1 LAEAVDNAPVRAWVL
16 AGMGILDMLRGLPP
30 RRTLEHMKA
39 AADEALHPA
48 ERLLCD
54 GLEAAARLR
63 AGEFEQAGHAATRA
77 LDSMRE
83 SVCTMGIAFFSVC
96 AVAEVHLALAEQA
109 MLQGAPHEALTTQ
122 AREACR
128 RVWQYAAKTRI
139 CRPRAHLLT
148 GRLALLGHRNRRAA
162 AQFRLALVEA
172 ERLAMPLERGICYL
186 WLAKIPGE
194 TPVRECHA
202 ARGAAVLQQ
211 LGADPWGI
219 QCGLA
224 ASGRI

>member
-63 AGEFEQAGHAATRA
+63 AGEFEDAKRAATRA

-109 MLQGAPHEALTTQ
+109 MLQGAPHEALMAQ

-148 GRLALLGHRNRRAA
+148 GRLALLGHRDRRAA
-162 AQFRLALVEA
+162 AQFRFALVEA
-172 ERLAMPLERGICYL
+172 ERFAMPLEQGMCYL
-186 WLAKIPGE
+186 WLAKVPGE
-194 TPVRECHA
+194 TPVQEGHA
-202 ARGAAVLQQ
+202 VRGAAVLQE

-219 QCGLA
+219 HGGLA